1 MTLPAGWYRPV
12 PAPSH
17 LDRWVACSW
26 TATPSGPHRLVPD
39 GCIDLLRLS
48 DGRLVLCGPES
59 RGWVFELPSG
69 TTAVGIRFRPGVAPR
84 LFDFDASTIHNEQVP
99 FPRLVG
105 HDLAEDLADRLD
117 AALDDEE
124 RRERLETWVAIHIEF
139 HPVDTLWSDAVIDAL
154 VSKPSG
160 DVAAIARHL
169 GWTTRQ
175 LHRRSQVCF
184 GYGAKVLDRL
194 LRFQRFLALAVLEP
208 NSGLSRLAA
217 AAGYSDQAHLSR
229 DCRAITGLTPSTF
242 LAEYFPTFPDMSDP
256 FKTVSPL
263 IDTMGA

>member
-12 PAPSH
+12 AAPRH

-39 GCIDLLRLS
+39 GCIDLLWLS
-48 DGRLVLCGPES
+48 NGRLVLCGPES
-59 RGWVFELPSG
+59 RGWLFELPAG

-84 LFDFDASTIHNEQVP
+84 LFDFDASSIHNQQVP
-99 FPRLVG
+99 FTRLAG
-105 HDLAEDLADRLD
+105 HELATELADRLD
-117 AALDDEE
+117 AAPDDEA
-124 RRERLETWVAIHIEF
+124 RRQRLETWFAGHIESN
-139 HPVDTLWSDAVIDAL
+139 PIDTSWSDAVINAL
-154 VSKPSG
+154 LSGQSG
-160 DVAAIARHL
+160 DVATIARNL

-208 NSGLSRLAA
+208 HAGLSHLAA
-217 AAGYSDQAHLSR
+217 TAGYSDQAHLTR
-229 DCRAITGLTPSTF
+229 DCRAITGLTPSSF

-256 FKTVSPL
+256 FKTTSPL
-263 IDTMGA
+263 IDTMEA